1 MNQEKACQESYKAH
15 VLDIK
20 MLFVET
26 IISQLYN
33 FEVKYE

>member
-20 MLFVET
+20 MFVET